1 MLSGAFGRLITVVG
15 VTPHVAWCRKN
26 APQVTEPSK
35 VRLALFQ
42 PDIPQNLGA
51 NLRLAACLGVAVDII
66 EPCGFPLTDRA
77 LKRTAMDYGENVAIS
92 RHSGWSA
99 FREGQIASGGRL
111 ILFTTRG
118 SVRLDTFPFHAD
130 DFLLFGRESAGV
142 PEEVHAA
149 ADARVMIPLAAE
161 ARSLN
166 VAMSAGIALWEA
178 LSQTGGLPRAV

>member
-1 MLSGAFGRLITVVG
+1 M
-15 VTPHVAWCRKN
+15 
-26 APQVTEPSK
+26 
-35 VRLALFQ
+35 RLALFQ

-51 NLRLAACLGVAVDII
+51 NLRSAACLGVAVDVI

-77 LKRTAMDYGENVAIS
+77 LRRTAMDYGENVAIS

-99 FREGQIASGGRL
+99 FRDSQLASGARL

-118 SVRLDTFPFHAD
+118 SVRLEAHAFERGD
-130 DFLLFGRESAGV
+130 ILLFGRESAGV
-142 PEEVHAA
+142 PDDVHAV
-149 ADARVMIPLAAE
+149 ADSRVAIPLVSG

-178 LSQTGGLPRAV
+178 LRQTDQLPVG

>member
-1 MLSGAFGRLITVVG
+1 MAR
-15 VTPHVAWCRKN
+15 CRKK
-26 APQVTEPSK
+26 APCVAEPSK

-66 EPCGFPLTDRA
+66 EPCGFPLTDKA
-77 LKRTAMDYGENVAIS
+77 LRRTAMDYGENVEIV

-99 FREGQIASGGRL
+99 FQTVRRGRL

-118 SVRLDTFPFHAD
+118 AATLQSFAFQRGDI
-130 DFLLFGRESAGV
+130 LLFGRESAGV
-142 PEEVHAA
+142 PDEVHDS
-149 ADARVMIPLAAE
+149 ADARVRISLMPD

-166 VAMSAGIALWEA
+166 VAMSAGIAHWEG
-178 LSQTGGLPRAV
+178 LRQTEQLPQG

>member
-1 MLSGAFGRLITVVG
+1 M
-15 VTPHVAWCRKN
+15 
-26 APQVTEPSK
+26 
-35 VRLALFQ
+35 RLALFQ

-77 LKRTAMDYGENVAIS
+77 LRRTAMDYGENVAIS
-92 RHSGWSA
+92 RHSGWTA
-99 FREGQIASGGRL
+99 FREAQLATGTRL

-118 SVRLDTFPFHAD
+118 SVRLEDHVFRRSD
-130 DFLLFGRESAGV
+130 ILLFGRESAGV
-142 PEEVHAA
+142 PDEVHAA
-149 ADARVMIPLAAE
+149 ADSRVAIPLAAS

-178 LSQTGGLPRAV
+178 LRQTGQLPSG